1 MPTFLQDYLIY
12 NSGNECSRNYHIWSA
27 LVTVAATT
35 GRRVSCRWGYF
46 DIHPNLYVVLVGKQ
60 GFRKSTA
67 KDIARDMFAEACP
80 NIPIGA
86 SVQSREDIVKFMAS
100 EACLRAYTDETGSPI
115 EYRPIVFFV
124 NELKNFLSIDPGKMI
139 EFMTDIYDRKF
150 FDASTIKHGLQKI
163 VNPCV
168 NFLACETPVWIIDKL
183 KSNIISG
190 GFARRVIYVYET
202 TRGPRIT
209 FPTITDEAKAARER
223 CILHLQK
230 LPEICGEFV
239 WTAGA
244 REFYNK
250 WYQGIKPP
258 EDEVMA
264 GYYESKHIQMLKVA
278 MCLALMAPV
287 PKLELT
293 EELLRIALVLLDEI
307 EINMPKLSVA
317 AGRNE
322 LAIPQQRIM
331 ELLQEAKGFMR
342 EKQLKI
348 LLGKDLT
355 PMEQMSLLTHL
366 TRETGQLT
374 KAVVYRN
381 GTPFTEIW
389 LTDAFN
395 ENVKSKRLTHEDG
408 KILWQNANVFGPEKL
423 G

>member
-1 MPTFLQDYLIY
+1 MVPFLQDYILY

-27 LVTVAATT
+27 LVVVAATT

-46 DIHPNLYVVLVGKQ
+46 DIHPNLYVVLIGKQ

-100 EACLRAYTDETGSPI
+100 EACLRAYNDETGSPI

-139 EFMTDIYDRKF
+139 EFMTDIYDRKM

-163 VNPCV
+163 INPCV
-168 NFLACETPVWIIDKL
+168 NFLACETPVWIIEKL

-202 TRGPRIT
+202 TRGPKIT
-209 FPTITDEAKAARER
+209 FPTISEEAKLARER
-223 CILHLQK
+223 CIAHLQK
-230 LPEICGEFV
+230 LPELAGEFV
-239 WTAGA
+239 WTEGA
-244 REFYNK
+244 RKFYDK

-278 MCLALMAPV
+278 MCLALMYPN

-293 EELLRIALVLLDEI
+293 EELMQLALVFLDEI

-331 ELLQEAKGFMR
+331 ELLKENNGCMR

-348 LLGKDLT
+348 LLGKDLS
-355 PMEQMSLLTHL
+355 PMEQMSLLGHL
-366 TRETGQLT
+366 TRETGQLI
-374 KAVVYRN
+374 KSNIWRN
-381 GTPFTEIW
+381 GVMFSEIW
-389 LTDAFN
+389 LAETYAQAVKEGKLVN
-395 ENVKSKRLTHEDG
+395 EQG
-408 KILWQNANVFGPEKL
+408 KVIFSAG
-423 G
+423 

>member
-1 MPTFLQDYLIY
+1 MSFLKDYITY

-27 LVTVAATT
+27 LVVIAATT

-46 DIHPNLYVVLVGKQ
+46 DIHPNLYVVLIGKQ

-80 NIPIGA
+80 EIPIGA

-100 EACLRAYTDETGSPI
+100 DQCLRMYTDEHGSPI
-115 EYRPIVFFV
+115 EYRPITFFV

-163 VNPCV
+163 INPCV
-168 NFLACETPVWIIDKL
+168 NFLACETPVWIIEKL

-202 TRGPRIT
+202 IRGPKIT
-209 FPTITDEAKAARER
+209 FPNITDEAKAARER
-223 CILHLQK
+223 CISHLQK
-230 LPEICGEFV
+230 LTSISGEFV
-239 WTAGA
+239 WTDGA
-244 REFYNK
+244 RQFYDS
-250 WYQGIKPP
+250 WYQNIKSP

-264 GYYESKHIQMLKVA
+264 GYYESKHVQLLKVA
-278 MCLALMAPV
+278 MCLALCEPV
-287 PKLELT
+287 PKLLLT
-293 EELLRIALVLLDEI
+293 EDLLRLGLVFLDEI

-331 ELLQEAKGFMR
+331 ELLKENKGFMR

-355 PMEQMSLLTHL
+355 PMEQLSLLRHL
-366 TRETGQLT
+366 ISETGQLI
-374 KAVVYRN
+374 KQIIHRKGV
-381 GTPFTEIW
+381 PFSEIW
-389 LTDAFN
+389 LTEEFN
-395 ENVKSKRLTHEDG
+395 QAVRDGNIINLDG
-408 KILWQNANVFGPEKL
+408 KITWQDEKK
-423 G
+423 

>member
-1 MPTFLQDYLIY
+1 MSFLQDYALY

-27 LVTVAATT
+27 LVVLAATT

-46 DIHPNLYVVLVGKQ
+46 DIHPNLYVVLIGKQ

-67 KDIARDMFAEACP
+67 KDIARDMFIEACP
-80 NIPIGA
+80 DIPVGA

-115 EYRPIVFFV
+115 EYRPMVFFV

-190 GFARRVIYVYET
+190 GFARRVLYVYET
-202 TRGPRIT
+202 VRGPKIT

-230 LPEICGEFV
+230 LPSICGEFV
-239 WTAGA
+239 WTDAA
-244 REFYNK
+244 RKFYDK

-264 GYYESKHIQMLKVA
+264 GYYESKHIQLMKVA
-278 MCLALMAPV
+278 MLLALAEKE
-287 PKLELT
+287 PKLVLT
-293 EELLRIALVLLDEI
+293 EQLLQLALVLLDEI

-331 ELLQEAKGFMR
+331 ELLKECKGYMR

-348 LLGKDLT
+348 VIGKDLNPT
-355 PMEQMSLLTHL
+355 EIFSLLRHL
-366 TRETGQLT
+366 VTETGQLT
-374 KAVVYRN
+374 KQIVHR
-381 GTPFTEIW
+381 GGIPFSEIW
-389 LTDAFN
+389 LTDEFN
-395 ENVKSKRLTHEDG
+395 QAVRDKKLINDNG
-408 KILWQNANVFGPEKL
+408 KVTWANDKESGPEKHD
-423 G
+423 